1 MIVRMGILRKKEGMP
16 VNEFHK
22 YWYEK
27 HGPLASNIPEIIN
40 YTQNHVTDSS
50 QLGINFARGNIAVD
64 GFSQL
69 WFEDK
74 TKMEKGFSE
83 MAQVLPKDEKEFIGD
98 IKIIVAKQNVIK
110 PTPHDQP
117 LIKRMSILK
126 RRSDVDF
133 ETFQYEWNKVHAK
146 HILSMPG
153 VEGYTQNVIT
163 DQSIKKEISSEY
175 NDVSIDGIVE
185 LWFRDIASLENA
197 FKSTNGQKAMKHAS
211 TFIEEISTFI
221 VEPYRIV

>member
-1 MIVRMGILRKKEGMP
+1 MLVRMGIIRKKEGMP
-16 VNEFHK
+16 VSEFHK

-27 HGPLASNIPEIIN
+27 HGPLASKIPGIIN
-40 YTQNHVTDSS
+40 YTQNHVIDSS

-74 TKMEKGFSE
+74 AKMDKGFSE
-83 MAQVLPKDEKEFIGD
+83 MAQVLPNDEEKFIGD

-110 PTPHDQP
+110 PTPFDKP

-126 RRSDVDF
+126 RRPDVDF

-146 HILSMPG
+146 HVLSMPWI
-153 VEGYTQNVIT
+153 EGYTQNLVI
-163 DQSIKKEISSEY
+163 DHSIKKEISAEY
-175 NDVSIDGIVE
+175 NDVCIDGIVE

-197 FKSTNGQKAMKHAS
+197 FKSPNGQITMKHAS

-221 VEPYRIV
+221 VEPHQIL